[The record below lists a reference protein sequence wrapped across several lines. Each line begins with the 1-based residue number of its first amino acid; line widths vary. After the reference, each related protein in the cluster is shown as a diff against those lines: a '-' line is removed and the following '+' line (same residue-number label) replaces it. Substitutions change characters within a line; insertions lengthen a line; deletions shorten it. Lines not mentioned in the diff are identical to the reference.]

1 MHVTYLKRI
10 LLLFFLT
17 KSPFLLHLSAG
28 DQVTK
33 VADDSLLKFH
43 NTKNLKRKIVKL
55 IQLIMVLL
63 FFIFFTTRFVN
74 EGGLYRQDKQGSI
87 SGECIVPRSPN
98 GNAAGSTE
106 DCIVA
111 GGTRGLNGLNNIVL
125 ERKILLIT

>member
-33 VADDSLLKFH
+33 VADGSLLKFH

-63 FFIFFTTRFVN
+63 FFIFSQPVLSMRVVCM
-74 EGGLYRQDKQGSI
+74 GRI
-87 SGECIVPRSPN
+87 SRGVS
-98 GNAAGSTE
+98 AAN
-106 DCIVA
+106 V
-111 GGTRGLNGLNNIVL
+111 
-125 ERKILLIT
+125 

>member
-1 MHVTYLKRI
+1 MI

-17 KSPFLLHLSAG
+17 KSPFLLHLSAS

-33 VADDSLLKFH
+33 VADASLLKFH
-43 NTKNLKRKIVKL
+43 NTKNLTKKDREIDTIDNGV
-55 IQLIMVLL
+55 
-63 FFIFFTTRFVN
+63 FFIFHFFPTRFVN

-87 SGECIVPRSPN
+87 SDKCIVPRSPN

-106 DCIVA
+106 GCIVA
-111 GGTRGLNGLNNIVL
+111 GGTRGLNGLNNIVF

>member
-55 IQLIMVLL
+55 IQLIMVFL
-63 FFIFFTTRFVN
+63 FFFFSQPVLSMRVVCM
-74 EGGLYRQDKQGSI
+74 GRI
-87 SGECIVPRSPN
+87 SRGVS
-98 GNAAGSTE
+98 AAN
-106 DCIVA
+106 V
-111 GGTRGLNGLNNIVL
+111 
-125 ERKILLIT
+125 